1 MIPITVWGLTQPKY
15 NKTFNKLMSENLT
28 LPYVMSAV
36 KDDEAPL
43 ITARTIIKIQKQI
56 IVNNCSPNVQVIV
69 IDESDL
75 QSQDTDLF
83 TSAFSN
89 LAHLSY
95 YSSKT
100 YVIYCSLISELCAND
115 ETRELYERVCQDL
128 RRLTIHWPGRC
139 YFQDFEYLIS
149 RHDWDPTEVTRLLK
163 SGQEKLARVL
173 AKVVNNTPKEVFA

>member
-1 MIPITVWGLTQPKY
+1 MIPITVWGLTQPRY

-28 LPYVMSAV
+28 LPYVMSVV
-36 KDDEAPL
+36 KDDETPL

-56 IVNNCSPNVQVIV
+56 IVNNCAPNVQVIV

-100 YVIYCSLISELCAND
+100 YVIYYTEIQCIIFAA
-115 ETRELYERVCQDL
+115 CQRKL
-128 RRLTIHWPGRC
+128 NM
-139 YFQDFEYLIS
+139 
-149 RHDWDPTEVTRLLK
+149 RLLK
-163 SGQEKLARVL
+163 LLIGK
-173 AKVVNNTPKEVFA
+173 TPYIKII